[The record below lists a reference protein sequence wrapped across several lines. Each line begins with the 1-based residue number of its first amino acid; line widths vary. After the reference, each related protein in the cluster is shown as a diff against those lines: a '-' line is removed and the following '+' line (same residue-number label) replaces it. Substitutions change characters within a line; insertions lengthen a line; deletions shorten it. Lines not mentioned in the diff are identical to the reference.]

1 METYVRARRALAG
14 VMVVAL
20 GLAVASSAAHAQ
32 DKASVSRSE
41 TATGTAV
48 VRSIDRPGRHLVIAS
63 DKGESVTLK
72 VPAEARN
79 FDNLRPGDKIAVTY
93 TLATEYV
100 LSAPNTALPPDTDD
114 VLVARAAK
122 GDLPGGYLANH
133 VVVTGAVVGIDQ
145 ANHTFKL
152 VSPEGGAVHM
162 VSVKTAEGR
171 RAMAKMRVGDTI
183 TAHISESVLLTV
195 DPA

>member
-1 METYVRARRALAG
+1 MKSCVRTRHALAS
-14 VMVVAL
+14 VMMAAM
-20 GLAVASSAAHAQ
+20 GLAVVSSAANAQ

-48 VRSIDRPGRHLVIAS
+48 VKSIDRPGRHLVVAT
-63 DKGESVTLK
+63 DKGEIVSLK

-79 FDNLRPGDKIAVTY
+79 FDKLNPGDKITVTY

-100 LSAPNTALPPDTDD
+100 LSAPNTALPPNTDD
-114 VLVARAAK
+114 LLTARAAK

-145 ANHTFKL
+145 ANHTVKL
-152 VSPEGGAVHM
+152 VSPEGGAVHT
-162 VSVKTAEGR
+162 VSVKTEEGR
-171 RAMAKMRVGDTI
+171 RAMTKMKVGDTI
-183 TAHISESVLLTV
+183 TAYISESVLLTV